1 MIELNERQA
10 TVLLIEDSP
19 VDATMIRGQLSKA
32 EGNAYEVV
40 VESTLA
46 GGLARLGAGD
56 VDVILLDLTLPDT
69 QGLETFLKTYRIAPQ
84 VPIVIITSLDD
95 RDVAYNAVRSGA
107 QDYLIKGKLDTESL
121 IHAVNFAIERHT
133 RQQRLNPHL
142 TGLWAQAGHSDI
154 PGGELLPPED
164 QLFTPLR
171 EREADAFGPLCERYG
186 KLIGL
191 AHKQRQT
198 KHVEPIS
205 NELHGIAMYLCMVS
219 AGPSDVEE
227 IHRNA
232 LELLST
238 DGSTAEMQSFV
249 EEAQMLLIELL
260 GYLIDFYRDSLLR
273 KPSVGAAPESK

>member
-1 MIELNERQA
+1 MLDYNERQA

-32 EGNAYEVV
+32 NGDAYDVV

-46 GGLARLGAGD
+46 DGLTRLSKGD

-121 IHAVNFAIERHT
+121 SHAVNFAIERHT

-142 TGLWAQAGHSDI
+142 TGLWAQAGQSDI
-154 PGGELLPPED
+154 PGGELMPLED

-171 EREADAFGPLCERYG
+171 EREADAFGPLCDRYG
-186 KLIGL
+186 KLIRM
-191 AHKQRQT
+191 AHQQRQS

-205 NELHGIAMYLCMVS
+205 DELHGIAMYLCMLS

-227 IHRNA
+227 IHRNS
-232 LELLST
+232 LELLSA
-238 DGSTAEMQSFV
+238 DGSTADVQSFV
-249 EEAQMLLIELL
+249 EEAQMLLLELL

-273 KPSVGAAPESK
+273 KPSAGATSGSK